1 MVDDPFDK
9 GGLQDAEAVLR
20 AHGVD
25 AYFRAVERWTDDGY
39 AVIGGRRVIMA
50 GSNDY
55 LGLSRH
61 PRVVAAAVEALG
73 RYGASVSGSRPL
85 NGTIALHEELEAR
98 LAAFL
103 GQEAAA
109 VATTGFQANLAL
121 AAALGR
127 DDVAFSDARNH
138 ASLVDGL
145 RLGLG
150 AVRTYRHG
158 DLGHLRRRLA
168 AAAGPGA
175 RLIVTDGI
183 FSMEGDVAPLRGL
196 RDLADEFG
204 ARLVVDSAHD
214 LGVLG
219 RHGAGLTEEA
229 GLTGRTDLIT
239 ATFSK
244 ALGSTGGVIAGPAAN
259 VRRLRYNARSLVF
272 SAGLPPASAAAAL
285 AALDVLIA
293 EPERRDRLFALGR
306 ALHDG
311 LRGLGFDTRPST
323 TPIVPVAFG
332 DMASAGAFWA
342 GLCRAGVITNLVG
355 PPATTRAMLRVTLT
369 AAHRHEHAEQVVR
382 AFAAVAGRLGGLSPR

>member
-9 GGLQDAEAVLR
+9 GGLQDAEAALR

-25 AYFRAVERWTDDGY
+25 AYFRAVECWTDDGY
-39 AVIGGRRVIMA
+39 AVIGGRPVIMA

-85 NGTIALHEELEAR
+85 NGTVALHEELEAR

-103 GQEAAA
+103 GQAAAA

-127 DDVAFSDARNH
+127 DDVAFTDARNH
-138 ASLVDGL
+138 ASLIDGL

-150 AVRTYRHG
+150 AVRAYRHL
-158 DLGHLRRRLA
+158 DLDHLRRRLA
-168 AAAGPGA
+168 AATGPGG

-183 FSMEGDVAPLRGL
+183 FSMEGDVAPLREL

-219 RHGAGLTEEA
+219 PRGAGLTEAA
-229 GLTGRTDLIT
+229 GLADRTDLIT

-285 AALDVLIA
+285 AALDILIA

-306 ALHDG
+306 TLHDG
-311 LRGLGFDTRPST
+311 LRGLGLDTRPST
-323 TPIVPVAFG
+323 TPIVPVAFP

-342 GLCRAGVITNLVG
+342 GLYRAGVVTNLVG

-369 AAHRHEHAEQVVR
+369 AAHRPEHAEQVVQ
-382 AFAAVAGRLGGLSPR
+382 AFAAVADRLGT